1 MEGNNTGYND
11 YIDITTNS
19 NQALN
24 VSQKVS

>member
-1 MEGNNTGYND
+1 MEGNNAGYND